1 VTGAAGAPGD
11 VHARVEHLFR
21 REAGRLVAVL
31 TGILGPARL
40 GEAED
45 LVQEA
50 LVRALREWPFRGVP
64 ANPQGWLVRVARNL
78 ALDLHRR
85 DRVLARKLE
94 ALGGEDPVLGDGALP
109 SPEAAYGGEMTDDT
123 LRMVFTCCHPA
134 VPADARVALTLKT
147 VGGFGVTEIARAFL
161 VREDA
166 VAQRLVRA
174 KRRLREPGVRFEVPA
189 PAELPARLDSVLDV
203 VYLTFNEG
211 HAAAQGDE
219 LLRADVCAEAV
230 RLARL
235 LARHP
240 VTGVPRAHALAALL
254 LFHAAR
260 LPARVDAQG
269 DLTLLPEQD
278 RALWDRGLMAA
289 GFRHLDRASSGDDLS
304 PWHLEAGIAAVHAA
318 APSFEGTDWP
328 RIVSL
333 YDALLARRPS
343 PVAALGRAVA
353 RAMVDGPAA
362 ALADVAALRGDAAL
376 ARSFLLPAA
385 EARLREMVGE
395 PAAAADAYRRA
406 LALPA
411 SEPERRFLRRRLALL
426 DPAASVDDVPTAPV
440 ASAT

>member
-1 VTGAAGAPGD
+1 MTGEAGDAHGG

-21 REAGRLVAVL
+21 RESGRLVSIL

-45 LVQEA
+45 VVQEA

-78 ALDLHRR
+78 ALDRHRR
-85 DRVLARKLE
+85 DRNLARKLE
-94 ALGGEDPVLGDGALP
+94 ALGGADPLLGDGAGP
-109 SPEAAYGGEMTDDT
+109 PPPAAYGGEMTDDT

-147 VGGFGVTEIARAFL
+147 VGGFGVAEIARAFL
-161 VREDA
+161 AREDA

-240 VTGVPRAHALAALL
+240 VTGVPRTHALAALL

-260 LPARVDAQG
+260 LPARVDARG
-269 DLTLLPEQD
+269 DVTLLPEQD
-278 RALWDRGLMAA
+278 RALWDARLTAA
-289 GFRHLDRASSGDDLS
+289 AFRHLDRASTGDDLS

-318 APSFEGTDWP
+318 APSFEATDWP
-328 RIVSL
+328 RILSL

-353 RAMVDGPAA
+353 RAMTDGPAA
-362 ALADVAALRGDAAL
+362 ALADVAALRTDAAL
-376 ARSFLLPAA
+376 ARSFLLPAT
-385 EARLREMVGE
+385 EGRLREMVGDGD
-395 PAAAADAYRRA
+395 AAAALYRRA

-411 SEPERRFLRRRLALL
+411 SEPERRVLRRRLAGLEGAEI
-426 DPAASVDDVPTAPV
+426 DPDPVSVGG
-440 ASAT
+440 